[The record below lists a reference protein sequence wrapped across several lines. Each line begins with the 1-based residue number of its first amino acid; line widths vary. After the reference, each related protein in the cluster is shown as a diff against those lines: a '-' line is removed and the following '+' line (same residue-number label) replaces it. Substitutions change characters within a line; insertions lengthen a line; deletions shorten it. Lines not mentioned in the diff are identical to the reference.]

1 MASEH
6 IYKQYDSDLE
16 AIRAKVLEM
25 GTLVEEQTSNAIQS
39 LLETDVKLAE
49 KVIKKDAQIK
59 FGLKDRVF
67 SINDLEVL
75 IDEEASLLIAKRS
88 PAAGDLRNIMMMLKI
103 ITDLERMGDEA
114 AKIARSTTRIFEDNR
129 MSKPKF
135 NEIKGMAKPVQE
147 MIKTALNS
155 FARLDLTDTIDILEK
170 DKQVDD
176 DYRSTMRELLTF
188 MLEDPRTISMSLESM
203 FIAKSLERIG
213 DHAVNISQSVIYT
226 VKGKDV
232 RHSSIKEIKK
242 ELS

>member
-1 MASEH
+1 
-6 IYKQYDSDLE
+6 
-16 AIRAKVLEM
+16 
-25 GTLVEEQTSNAIQS
+25 
-39 LLETDVKLAE
+39 
-49 KVIKKDAQIK
+49 
-59 FGLKDRVF
+59 
-67 SINDLEVL
+67 
-75 IDEEASLLIAKRS
+75 
-88 PAAGDLRNIMMMLKI
+88 
-103 ITDLERMGDEA
+103 MGDEA
-114 AKIARSTTRIFEDNR
+114 SKIARSTTRIFENNR
-129 MSKPKF
+129 MSKSKF
-135 NEIKGMAKPVQE
+135 NEIKGMAKAVQE

-155 FARLDLTDTIDILEK
+155 FARLVFTDTIDILEIY
-170 DKQVDD
+170 KQVDD

>member
-49 KVIKKDAQIK
+49 KVIKKDEQ
-59 FGLKDRVF
+59 
-67 SINDLEVL
+67 INDLEVL

-129 MSKPKF
+129 MSKSKF
-135 NEIKGMAKPVQE
+135 NEIKGMAKAVQE

>member
-49 KVIKKDAQIK
+49 KVIKKDEQ
-59 FGLKDRVF
+59 
-67 SINDLEVL
+67 INDLEVL

-114 AKIARSTTRIFEDNR
+114 AKIARSTTRIFENNR
-129 MSKPKF
+129 MSKSKF
-135 NEIKGMAKPVQE
+135 NEIKGMAKAVQE

>member
-6 IYKQYDSDLE
+6 IYKQFDSDLE

-25 GTLVEEQTSNAIQS
+25 GTLVEEQTANAVKS
-39 LLETDVKLAE
+39 LLNTDIKLAE
-49 KVIKKDAQIK
+49 EVMKRDHQ
-59 FGLKDRVF
+59 
-67 SINDLEVL
+67 INDLEMA
-75 IDEEASLLIAKRS
+75 IDEETSLLIAKRS

-114 AKIARSTTRIFEDNR
+114 SKIARSTTRIFEDNR
-129 MSKPKF
+129 MSKPRF
-135 NEIKGMAKPVQE
+135 TEIKGMAKAVQG

-155 FARLDLTDTIDILEK
+155 FARLDLSDTIDILEK

-176 DYRSTMRELLTF
+176 DYRSCMRQLLTF

-232 RHSSIKEIKK
+232 RHSSLKEIKK

>member
-49 KVIKKDAQIK
+49 KVIKKDAQI
-59 FGLKDRVF
+59 
-67 SINDLEVL
+67 NDLEVL

-88 PAAGDLRNIMMMLKI
+88 PTAGDLRNIMMMLKI

>member
-6 IYKQYDSDLE
+6 IYKQFDSDLE

-25 GTLVEEQTSNAIQS
+25 GTLVEEQTANAVKS
-39 LLETDVKLAE
+39 LLNTDIKLAE
-49 KVIKKDAQIK
+49 EVMKRDDQ
-59 FGLKDRVF
+59 
-67 SINDLEVL
+67 INDLEMA

-129 MSKPKF
+129 MSKPRF
-135 NEIKGMAKPVQE
+135 IEIKGMARAVQE

-155 FARLDLTDTIDILEK
+155 FARLDLSDTIDILEK

-176 DYRSTMRELLTF
+176 DYRSCMRQLLTF

-232 RHSSIKEIKK
+232 RHSSLKEIKK

>member
-6 IYKQYDSDLE
+6 IYKQFDSDLE

-25 GTLVEEQTSNAIQS
+25 GTLVEEQTANAVKS
-39 LLETDVKLAE
+39 LLNTDIKLAE
-49 KVIKKDAQIK
+49 EVMKRDDQ
-59 FGLKDRVF
+59 
-67 SINDLEVL
+67 INDLEMA

-129 MSKPKF
+129 MSKPRF
-135 NEIKGMAKPVQE
+135 IEIKGMARAVQG

-155 FARLDLTDTIDILEK
+155 FARLDLSDTIDILEK

-176 DYRSTMRELLTF
+176 DYRSCMRQLLTF

-232 RHSSIKEIKK
+232 RHSSLKEIKK

>member
-6 IYKQYDSDLE
+6 IYKQFDSDLE

-25 GTLVEEQTSNAIQS
+25 GTLVEEQTANAVKS
-39 LLETDVKLAE
+39 LLNTDIKLAE
-49 KVIKKDAQIK
+49 AVMKRDVQ
-59 FGLKDRVF
+59 
-67 SINDLEVL
+67 INDLEMA

-114 AKIARSTTRIFEDNR
+114 SKIARSTTRIFEDNR
-129 MSKPKF
+129 MSKPRF
-135 NEIKGMAKPVQE
+135 TEIKGMAKAVQV

-155 FARLDLTDTIDILEK
+155 FARLDLSDTIDILEK

-176 DYRSTMRELLTF
+176 DYRSCMRQLLTF

-232 RHSSIKEIKK
+232 RHSSLKEIKK

>member
-6 IYKQYDSDLE
+6 IYKQFDSDLE

-25 GTLVEEQTSNAIQS
+25 GTLVEEQTANAVKS
-39 LLETDVKLAE
+39 LLTTDIKLAE
-49 KVIKKDAQIK
+49 SVMKRDCQ
-59 FGLKDRVF
+59 
-67 SINDLEVL
+67 INDLEMV
-75 IDEEASLLIAKRS
+75 IDEESSLLIAKRS

-135 NEIKGMAKPVQE
+135 SEIKGMAKAVQG

-155 FARLDLTDTIDILEK
+155 FARLDLSDTIDILEK

-176 DYRSTMRELLTF
+176 DYRSCMRQLLTF

-232 RHSSIKEIKK
+232 RHSSLKEIKK

>member
-39 LLETDVKLAE
+39 LLNTDVKLAE
-49 KVIKKDAQIK
+49 QVMKRDDQ
-59 FGLKDRVF
+59 
-67 SINDLEVL
+67 INDLEVL

-129 MSKPKF
+129 MNKPKF
-135 NEIKGMAKPVQE
+135 NEIEGMAKAVQE

-176 DYRSTMRELLTF
+176 DYRSTMRQLLTF

>member
-6 IYKQYDSDLE
+6 IYKQFDSDVE
-16 AIRAKVLEM
+16 AIRAKVLQM
-25 GTLVEEQTSNAIQS
+25 GALVEEQTANAVKS
-39 LLETDVKLAE
+39 LLNTDIKLAE
-49 KVIKKDAQIK
+49 EVMKRDDQ
-59 FGLKDRVF
+59 
-67 SINDLEVL
+67 INDLEVA

-114 AKIARSTTRIFEDNR
+114 SKIARSTTRIFEDNR
-129 MSKPKF
+129 MSKPRF
-135 NEIKGMAKPVQE
+135 TEIKGMAKAVQG

-155 FARLDLTDTIDILEK
+155 FARLDLSDTIDILEK

-176 DYRSTMRELLTF
+176 DYRSCMRQLLTF

-232 RHSSIKEIKK
+232 RHSSLKEIKK

>member
-39 LLETDVKLAE
+39 LLNTDVKLAE
-49 KVIKKDAQIK
+49 QVMKRDDQ
-59 FGLKDRVF
+59 
-67 SINDLEVL
+67 INDLEVL

-129 MSKPKF
+129 MNKPKF
-135 NEIKGMAKPVQE
+135 NEIKGMAKAVQE

-176 DYRSTMRELLTF
+176 DYRSTMRQLLTF

>member
-49 KVIKKDAQIK
+49 KVIKKDEQ
-59 FGLKDRVF
+59 
-67 SINDLEVL
+67 INDLEVL

-129 MSKPKF
+129 MSKSKF
-135 NEIKGMAKPVQE
+135 NEIKGMAKAVQE

-176 DYRSTMRELLTF
+176 DYRSTMRQLLTF

>member
-6 IYKQYDSDLE
+6 IYKQFDSDLE

-25 GTLVEEQTSNAIQS
+25 GTLVEEQTANAVKS
-39 LLETDVKLAE
+39 LLDTDIKLAE
-49 KVIKKDAQIK
+49 EVMKRDDQ
-59 FGLKDRVF
+59 
-67 SINDLEVL
+67 INDLEMA

-129 MSKPKF
+129 MSKPRF
-135 NEIKGMAKPVQE
+135 TEIKGMAKAVQG

-155 FARLDLTDTIDILEK
+155 FARLDLSDTIDILEK

-176 DYRSTMRELLTF
+176 DYRSCMRQLLTF

-232 RHSSIKEIKK
+232 RHSSLKEIKK

>member
-6 IYKQYDSDLE
+6 IYKQFDSDLE

-25 GTLVEEQTSNAIQS
+25 GTLVEEQTANAVKS
-39 LLETDVKLAE
+39 LLNTDIKLAE
-49 KVIKKDAQIK
+49 EVMKRDNQ
-59 FGLKDRVF
+59 
-67 SINDLEVL
+67 INDLEMA
-75 IDEEASLLIAKRS
+75 IDEETSLLIAKRS

-114 AKIARSTTRIFEDNR
+114 SKIARSTTRIFEDNR
-129 MSKPKF
+129 MSKPRF
-135 NEIKGMAKPVQE
+135 TEIKGMAKAVQG

-155 FARLDLTDTIDILEK
+155 FARLDLSDTIDILEK

-176 DYRSTMRELLTF
+176 DYRSCMRQLLTF

-232 RHSSIKEIKK
+232 RHSSLKEIKK

>member
-49 KVIKKDAQIK
+49 KVIKKDEQ
-59 FGLKDRVF
+59 
-67 SINDLEVL
+67 INDLEVL

>member
-25 GTLVEEQTSNAIQS
+25 GTLVEEHTSNAIQS

-49 KVIKKDAQIK
+49 KVIKKDEQ
-59 FGLKDRVF
+59 
-67 SINDLEVL
+67 INDLEVL

-129 MSKPKF
+129 MSKSKF
-135 NEIKGMAKPVQE
+135 NEIKGMAKAVQE

>member
-6 IYKQYDSDLE
+6 IYKQFDSDLE

-25 GTLVEEQTSNAIQS
+25 GTLVEEQTANAVKS
-39 LLETDVKLAE
+39 LLETDIKLAE
-49 KVIKKDAQIK
+49 QVMSRDGQ
-59 FGLKDRVF
+59 
-67 SINDLEVL
+67 INDLEMA
-75 IDEEASLLIAKRS
+75 IDEETSLLIAKRS

-114 AKIARSTTRIFEDNR
+114 SKIARSTTRIFEDNR
-129 MSKPKF
+129 MSKPRF
-135 NEIKGMAKPVQE
+135 TEIKGMAKAVQG

-155 FARLDLTDTIDILEK
+155 FARLDLSDTIDILEK

-176 DYRSTMRELLTF
+176 DYRSCMRQLLTF

-232 RHSSIKEIKK
+232 RHSSLKEIKK

>member
-49 KVIKKDAQIK
+49 KVIKKDEQ
-59 FGLKDRVF
+59 
-67 SINDLEVL
+67 INDLEVL

-103 ITDLERMGDEA
+103 ITDLERMGDES
-114 AKIARSTTRIFEDNR
+114 AKIASSTTRIFENNR
-129 MSKPKF
+129 MSKSKF
-135 NEIKGMAKPVQE
+135 NEFKGMAKAVQE

>member
-6 IYKQYDSDLE
+6 IYKQFDEDLE

-25 GTLVEEQTSNAIQS
+25 GTLVEEQTANAIKC
-39 LLETDVKLAE
+39 LIDTDIKLAE
-49 KVIKKDAQIK
+49 AVMKRDNQ
-59 FGLKDRVF
+59 
-67 SINDLEVL
+67 INDLEL
-75 IDEEASLLIAKRS
+75 AIDEEASLLIAKRS

-114 AKIARSTTRIFEDNR
+114 AKIARSTTRIFEDSR
-129 MSKPKF
+129 TSKPRF
-135 NEIKGMAKPVQE
+135 NEIKGIAKAVQG

-176 DYRSTMRELLTF
+176 DYRACMRQLLTF

-232 RHSSIKEIKK
+232 RHASIKEIKK

>member
-39 LLETDVKLAE
+39 LLDTDVKLAE
-49 KVIKKDAQIK
+49 KVIKKDEQ
-59 FGLKDRVF
+59 
-67 SINDLEVL
+67 INDLEVL

-129 MSKPKF
+129 MSKSKF
-135 NEIKGMAKPVQE
+135 NEIKGMAKAVQE

-176 DYRSTMRELLTF
+176 DSRSTMRELLTF

>member
-49 KVIKKDAQIK
+49 KVIKKDEQ
-59 FGLKDRVF
+59 
-67 SINDLEVL
+67 INDLEVL

-88 PAAGDLRNIMMMLKI
+88 PTAGDLRNIMMMLKI

>member
-6 IYKQYDSDLE
+6 IYKQFDSDLE

-25 GTLVEEQTSNAIQS
+25 GTLVEEQTANAVKS
-39 LLETDVKLAE
+39 LLNTDIKLAE
-49 KVIKKDAQIK
+49 EVMKRDVQ
-59 FGLKDRVF
+59 
-67 SINDLEVL
+67 INDLEVA
-75 IDEEASLLIAKRS
+75 IDKETSLLIAKRS

-129 MSKPKF
+129 MSKPRF
-135 NEIKGMAKPVQE
+135 TEIKGMAKAVQG

-155 FARLDLTDTIDILEK
+155 FARLDLSDTIDILEK

-176 DYRSTMRELLTF
+176 DYRSCMRQLLTF

-232 RHSSIKEIKK
+232 RHSSLKEIKK

>member
-6 IYKQYDSDLE
+6 IYKQFDEDLE

-25 GTLVEEQTSNAIQS
+25 GTLVEEQTANAIKC
-39 LLETDVKLAE
+39 LIDTDIKLAE
-49 KVIKKDAQIK
+49 AVMKRDNQ
-59 FGLKDRVF
+59 
-67 SINDLEVL
+67 INDLEL
-75 IDEEASLLIAKRS
+75 AIDEEASLLIAKRS

-114 AKIARSTTRIFEDNR
+114 AKIARSTTRIFEDSR
-129 MSKPKF
+129 TSKPRF
-135 NEIKGMAKPVQE
+135 NEIKGIAKAVQG

-155 FARLDLTDTIDILEK
+155 FARLDLSDTIDILEK

-176 DYRSTMRELLTF
+176 DYRSCMRQLLTF

>member
-6 IYKQYDSDLE
+6 IYKQFDSDLE

-25 GTLVEEQTSNAIQS
+25 GTLVEEQTSNAVKS
-39 LLETDVKLAE
+39 LIETDIKLAE
-49 KVIKKDAQIK
+49 EVMKRDDQ
-59 FGLKDRVF
+59 
-67 SINDLEVL
+67 INDLELL

-114 AKIARSTTRIFEDNR
+114 TKIARSTTRIFEDNR
-129 MSKPKF
+129 MSKLRF
-135 NEIKGMAKPVQE
+135 SEIKGMAKAVQG

-155 FARLDLTDTIDILEK
+155 FARLDLSDTIDILEK

-232 RHSSIKEIKK
+232 RHSSLKEIKK

>member
-6 IYKQYDSDLE
+6 IYKQFDSDLE

-25 GTLVEEQTSNAIQS
+25 GTLVEEQTANAVKS
-39 LLETDVKLAE
+39 LLNTDIKLAE
-49 KVIKKDAQIK
+49 AVMKRDVQ
-59 FGLKDRVF
+59 
-67 SINDLEVL
+67 INDLEMA
-75 IDEEASLLIAKRS
+75 IDEETSLLIAKRS

-129 MSKPKF
+129 MSKPRF
-135 NEIKGMAKPVQE
+135 TEIKVMAKAVQG

-155 FARLDLTDTIDILEK
+155 FARLDLSDTIDILEK

-176 DYRSTMRELLTF
+176 DYRSCMRQLLTF

-232 RHSSIKEIKK
+232 RHSSLKEIKK

>member
-49 KVIKKDAQIK
+49 KVIKKDEQ
-59 FGLKDRVF
+59 
-67 SINDLEVL
+67 INDLEVL

-114 AKIARSTTRIFEDNR
+114 AKIARSTTRISENNR
-129 MSKPKF
+129 MSKSKF
-135 NEIKGMAKPVQE
+135 NEIKGMAKAVQE

>member
-1 MASEH
+1 MPREEFQ
-6 IYKQYDSDLE
+6 KQIKDALNS
-16 AIRAKVLEM
+16 VLEM
-25 GTLVEEQTSNAIQS
+25 SSHVDRALDRAMQS
-39 LLETDVKLAE
+39 LIERDVALAQTVVDGDSIIDELNYETQD
-49 KVIKKDAQIK
+49 
-59 FGLKDRVF
+59 
-67 SINDLEVL
+67 EVL
-75 IDEEASLLIAKRS
+75 KLLAQQA
-88 PAAGDLRNIMMMLKI
+88 PLATDLRVIVSVSSVMI
-103 ITDLERMGDEA
+103 DLERMGDEA

-129 MSKPKF
+129 MSKPRF
-135 NEIKGMAKPVQE
+135 TEIKGMAKAVQG

-155 FARLDLTDTIDILEK
+155 FARLDLSDTIDILEK

-176 DYRSTMRELLTF
+176 DYRSCMRQLLTF

-232 RHSSIKEIKK
+232 RHSSLKEIKK

>member
-6 IYKQYDSDLE
+6 IYKQFDSDLE

-25 GTLVEEQTSNAIQS
+25 GTLVEEQTANAVKS
-39 LLETDVKLAE
+39 LLNTDIKLAE
-49 KVIKKDAQIK
+49 EVMKRDVQ
-59 FGLKDRVF
+59 
-67 SINDLEVL
+67 INDLEVA
-75 IDEEASLLIAKRS
+75 IDEETSLLIAKRS

-129 MSKPKF
+129 MSKPRF
-135 NEIKGMAKPVQE
+135 TEIKGMAKAVQG

-176 DYRSTMRELLTF
+176 DYRACMRQLLTF

-232 RHSSIKEIKK
+232 RHSSLKEIKK

>member
-39 LLETDVKLAE
+39 LLDTDVKLAE
-49 KVIKKDAQIK
+49 KVIKKDEQ
-59 FGLKDRVF
+59 
-67 SINDLEVL
+67 INDLEVL

-114 AKIARSTTRIFEDNR
+114 AKIARSTTRIFENNR
-129 MSKPKF
+129 MSKSKF
-135 NEIKGMAKPVQE
+135 NEIKGMAKAVQE

>member
-6 IYKQYDSDLE
+6 IYKQFESDLE

-25 GTLVEEQTSNAIQS
+25 GTLVEEQTSNAVKS
-39 LLETDVKLAE
+39 LVETDIKLAE
-49 KVIKKDAQIK
+49 EVMKRDDQ
-59 FGLKDRVF
+59 
-67 SINDLEVL
+67 INDLELL

-114 AKIARSTTRIFEDNR
+114 TKIARSTTRIFEDNR
-129 MSKPKF
+129 MSKLRF
-135 NEIKGMAKPVQE
+135 SEIKGMAKAVQG

-155 FARLDLTDTIDILEK
+155 FARLDLSDTIDILEK

-176 DYRSTMRELLTF
+176 DYRSCMRQLLTF

-232 RHSSIKEIKK
+232 RHSSLKEIKK